1 MKKRILSP
9 NAVMLVIIAIYVV
22 KVLAKY
28 SVGTYASSS
37 AQIADAWHNTTNI
50 VSAIFVIVAVLIS
63 NLKRPEY
70 PYGLHRVESIFSAV
84 TGLLLLGVA
93 VDTAA
98 HGLSALLS
106 VQPAAAAWGQAHL
119 HLPAFAPV
127 KLGLKYLPW
136 ILAVSLSGAVCSW
149 YAGNWQMRQG
159 KESGHES
166 IVSDG
171 RETRTDGIVELGTA
185 AGAILENILGL
196 AWIEGIV
203 TLLVAFFIAEAA
215 FEILRRGLRSL
226 VLKSI
231 GIEIEADLKRA
242 ADVVPGVIEAIK
254 LRTFFSG
261 PVAIIN
267 VKIVSR
273 SPLLAQRDIKQA
285 LEQIGAAVLAQR
297 DITSSKFYIRFA
309 VPDENPHRIAIGVM
323 TSADGAKLIAPT
335 PNETGVVYVCD
346 IVDGELRNV
355 VEESYAPL
363 DIASFL
369 EQKRVQKLICSGEID
384 PSWIQQHNL
393 PVERAPHWSL
403 SAYCL

>member
-9 NAVMLVIIAIYVV
+9 NAVMLVIIAIYIV
-22 KVLAKY
+22 KVLAK
-28 SVGTYASSS
+28 STVGTYASSS
-37 AQIADAWHNTTNI
+37 AQIADAWHNSSDI
-50 VSAIFVIVAVLIS
+50 VAALFVIVAVLIS

-70 PYGLHRVESIFSAV
+70 PYGLHRVESIFSVV
-84 TGLLLLGVA
+84 TGLLLLYVA
-93 VDTAA
+93 FDTAV
-98 HGLSALLS
+98 HGLSALLY
-106 VQPAAAAWGQAHL
+106 VRPAAAAWGQAHL

-149 YAGNWQMRQG
+149 YAGSWQMRQG
-159 KESGHES
+159 KASGHES

-171 RETRTDGIVELGTA
+171 RETRCDGIVELGTA

-231 GIEIEADLKRA
+231 GGEIEADLKRTA
-242 ADVVPGVIEAIK
+242 ELVPGVLEATK

-267 VKIVSR
+267 MKIVSR
-273 SPLLAQRDIKQA
+273 NPLLAQRDMKQA
-285 LEQIGAAVLAQR
+285 LERIGAAALMHHDVT
-297 DITSSKFYIRFA
+297 DSKFYIRFA
-309 VPDENPHRIAIGVM
+309 MPEEKPHRIAIGIAK
-323 TSADGAKLIAPT
+323 TSNGTAVIAPT
-335 PNETGVVYVCD
+335 LGAISAVYVCD
-346 IVDGELRNV
+346 VVDGELRNV
-355 VEESYAPL
+355 VMEELPS
-363 DIASFL
+363 SWL
-369 EQKRVQKLICSGEID
+369 EVRLKQKRVRKLICSGKID
-384 PSWIQQHNL
+384 PFWTQKL
-393 PVERAPHWSL
+393 GMPVEQSPHRSL
-403 SAYCL
+403 AAYGL